1 MSVIDSAWFYEKL
14 SEKGA
19 SLRDMA
25 RYMGLDPSA
34 VSRMLSGER
43 KMSADEQ
50 DQVAEYLGI
59 NLEEVAAHRRGSAFG
74 FAEKKQVGY
83 ESTAASQPE
92 PELPP
97 VKMFTEADVIYKD
110 GKRWME
116 LEDGTLLEVH
126 PAWGAMKGTL
136 TIMPGVDLTAPMDW
150 DEEWGEK
157 LYNE

>member
-1 MSVIDSAWFYEKL
+1 MGVIDSAWFYDKL
-14 SEKGA
+14 SERDA

-25 RYMGLDPSA
+25 RFMGLDPSA

-50 DQVAEYLGI
+50 DQIADYLGVA
-59 NLEEVAAHRRGSAFG
+59 LEEVAAHRRGVVAG
-74 FAEKKQVGY
+74 FAEKKQASY
-83 ESTAASQPE
+83 ESGNTGPVAPDE
-92 PELPP
+92 PP
-97 VKMFTEADVIYKD
+97 VKMFTEDDVIYKD

-126 PAWGAMKGTL
+126 PAWGCMKGTL

>member
-1 MSVIDSAWFYEKL
+1 MGVIDSAWFYEKL
-14 SEKGA
+14 SQRDA

-25 RYMGLDPSA
+25 RFMGLDPSA

-50 DQVAEYLGI
+50 DQIADYLAVP
-59 NLEEVAAHRRGSAFG
+59 LEEVAAHRRGDAAG
-74 FAEKKQVGY
+74 FAEKKQAGY
-83 ESTAASQPE
+83 EGGGTAPVLPDE
-92 PELPP
+92 PP
-97 VKMFTEADVIYKD
+97 VKMFTEDDVIYKD

-116 LEDGTLLEVH
+116 LEDGTLIEVH
-126 PAWGAMKGTL
+126 PAWGCMKGTL

>member
-1 MSVIDSAWFYEKL
+1 MGVIDSAWFYEKL
-14 SEKGA
+14 SQRDA

-25 RYMGLDPSA
+25 RFMGLDPSA

-50 DQVAEYLGI
+50 DQIADYLSLP
-59 NLEEVAAHRRGSAFG
+59 LEEVAAHRRGDATG
-74 FAEKKQVGY
+74 FAEKKQSGY
-83 ESTAASQPE
+83 EGGGTAPVLPE
-92 PELPP
+92 EPP
-97 VKMFTEADVIYKD
+97 VKMFTEDDVIYKD

-116 LEDGTLLEVH
+116 LEDGTLIEVH
-126 PAWGAMKGTL
+126 PAWGCMKGTL

>member
-1 MSVIDSAWFYEKL
+1 MGVIDSAWFYEKL
-14 SEKGA
+14 SQRDA

-25 RYMGLDPSA
+25 RFMGLDPSA

-43 KMSADEQ
+43 KMSAEEQ
-50 DQVAEYLGI
+50 DQIADYIGVPLG
-59 NLEEVAAHRRGSAFG
+59 EVAAHRRGDLAG
-74 FAEKKQVGY
+74 FAEKKQAGY
-83 ESTAASQPE
+83 ESAGANPADLDE
-92 PELPP
+92 PP
-97 VKMFTEADVIYKD
+97 VKMFTEDDVIYKD

-126 PAWGAMKGTL
+126 PAWGCMKGTL